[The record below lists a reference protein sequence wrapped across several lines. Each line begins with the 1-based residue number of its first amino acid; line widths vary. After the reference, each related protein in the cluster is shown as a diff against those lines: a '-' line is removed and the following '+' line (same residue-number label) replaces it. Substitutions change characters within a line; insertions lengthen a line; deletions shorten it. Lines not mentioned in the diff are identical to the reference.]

1 MVAMQN
7 DILGLVHYDFFRN
20 AMLAALLSSIVCGVI
35 GSYIVSR
42 RLVFISGG
50 ITHSS
55 FGGIGLAYF
64 MGFNPILGAL
74 IFSLL
79 SAFGIEY
86 LSKRSDLRE
95 DSAIGMI
102 WTVGMAIG
110 IIFIAITPGYSPN
123 LMSYLFG
130 SILTV
135 ASYDLLAMSILAIF
149 VILIFVFFYRTILYV
164 SFDDEYARTR
174 KLPVDLV
181 NYLMLGLISLTIV
194 LNIRIVGVILLIS
207 FLTIPQVTA
216 NILTR
221 EFKGMIV
228 LSVLFAL
235 LGSVIG
241 LLVSYRFNIPSGP
254 AIICIFVLIFLL
266 TKLFKRFSVV
276 LRLNKKMNNLSS

>member
-7 DILGLVHYDFFRN
+7 DILGLVQYDFFRN
-20 AMLAALLSSIVCGVI
+20 ALLAALLSSIVCGVI

>member
-1 MVAMQN
+1 MEN
-7 DILGLVHYDFFRN
+7 DVLGLLQYDFFRN
-20 AMLAALLSSIVCGVI
+20 ALLAAFLSSIVCGII
-35 GSYIVSR
+35 GTYIVSR

-64 MGFNPILGAL
+64 MGFNPIIGAL

-79 SAFGIEY
+79 SAFGIEF

-102 WTVGMAIG
+102 WTIGMALG
-110 IIFIAITPGYSPN
+110 IIFIAATPGYSPN
-123 LMSYLFG
+123 LMTYLFG

-135 ASYDLLAMSILAIF
+135 ASYDLIAMLVLAIV
-149 VILIFVFFYRTILYV
+149 VIFIFVFFYRTILYV
-164 SFDDEYARTR
+164 AFDDEYARTR
-174 KLPVDLV
+174 RLPVDFI
-181 NYLMLGLISLTIV
+181 NYLMLSLISFAIV

-216 NILTR
+216 NIFTK
-221 EFKGMIV
+221 EFKGMLV
-228 LSVLFAL
+228 LSVIFAL
-235 LGSVIG
+235 LGSGVG

-254 AIICIFVLIFLL
+254 SIICVFVLVFLL
-266 TKLFKRFSVV
+266 SKL
-276 LRLNKKMNNLSS
+276 LRYLAVGLSLRRQMKNSL